1 MSPDRIANKLINQR
15 YKRDSTIK
23 YMTTTQIPEVNIVN
37 PGVSAT
43 SVPSLVKRCI
53 CVSQCYYILCYN
65 IICQNIISK
74 SFSLYIF
81 VFVVVRKDYLL

>member
-1 MSPDRIANKLINQR
+1 MSPDRLANILINQR
-15 YKRDSTIK
+15 HKRDSTIK
-23 YMTTTQIPEVNIVN
+23 YVTKTQIPEVNIVN
-37 PGVSAT
+37 QGVSAT

-53 CVSQCYYILCYN
+53 CVSICYYICYN

-81 VFVVVRKDYLL
+81 VFVVVHKDYLL